1 MQNQIRDFRFP
12 DLNKITLLHL
22 SLRSSIQC
30 LPVPVAKTVQLGW
43 AAACRRPRLCILW
56 QLLQNQIAGFFGLK
70 WAHRA
75 PIQYLRD
82 KWPISIHLYDSI
94 CISIISILGST
105 AREGCCWRK
114 LSRYKQTSGMRAEK
128 CPWNVLSGQCLWFHW
143 FHARNWC
150 FAEQWC
156 RWKFHAWCLIVFE
169 LFWHKKATVQWS
181 NICWCGWSFPII
193 GYHQYK
199 KND

>member
-30 LPVPVAKTVQLGW
+30 LRQSQRKNGSAGMSCTPQTSPLYSLAFASKPN
-43 AAACRRPRLCILW
+43 RRLLW
-56 QLLQNQIAGFFGLK
+56 PQMSQK
-70 WAHRA
+70 KA

-82 KWPISIHLYDSI
+82 KWPISIRFYMHLYPRIDW
-94 CISIISILGST
+94 L
-105 AREGCCWRK
+105 RMVLLEK

-128 CPWNVLSGQCLWFHW
+128 FPVLSGQCLWFHW

-169 LFWHKKATVQWS
+169 IFWHKKKDCSMIKHLLMWLVIS
-181 NICWCGWSFPII
+181 NWLP
-193 GYHQYK
+193 
-199 KND
+199 